1 MYTQTEKREKLPW
14 YQFHLST
21 LFVVMGI
28 VAAFFIGLSW
38 WGVEGLWERF
48 SIAMRIGVIVAPF
61 AELHRR
67 FHEQD
72 FPSDGPCV

>member
-1 MYTQTEKREKLPW
+1 MYTRAEKREKLPGYPSHW
-14 YQFHLST
+14 IT
-21 LFVVMGI
+21 LLVVMGV
-28 VAAFFIGLSW
+28 VAAFFIGLAW

-67 FHEQD
+67 FREQD
-72 FPSDGPCV
+72 FPSDG

>member
-1 MYTQTEKREKLPW
+1 MYTQAERREKLAW
-14 YQFHLST
+14 YQFHLRT
-21 LFVVMGI
+21 VFVVMGV
-28 VAAFFIGLSW
+28 VAAFFIGVGW

-67 FHEQD
+67 FREQD
-72 FPSDGPCV
+72 FPSDGTRD